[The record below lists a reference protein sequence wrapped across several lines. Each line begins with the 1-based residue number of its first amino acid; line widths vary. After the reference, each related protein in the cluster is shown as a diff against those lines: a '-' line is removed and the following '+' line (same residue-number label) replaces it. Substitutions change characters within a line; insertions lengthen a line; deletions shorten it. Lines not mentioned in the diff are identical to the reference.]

1 MTKMTKMASRYV
13 AFTVTVLAFAA
24 VAAVSATDNN
34 TNNNT
39 NNTNKN
45 TNNTNKNTKNTTNN
59 NNNQKKKKTPNQKVR
74 GLATDENEDCAG
86 CPLMSEVIRNAPAFA
101 GDVLPVGSGL
111 RFSQKIAFEEGIES
125 FEASVRDTYFPL
137 GPEHFPLDADLC
149 AALGESNCHSI
160 VMPDDFEVK
169 PYTIEALVNHVGGEP
184 FHAPQAEFWPLF
196 EEVILYQKR
205 RLSARDPNT
214 NKSMPAMSPNG
225 MPWLNLPKLWMDL
238 TIDEVAEA
246 VHDEVRYIYLIC

>member
-1 MTKMTKMASRYV
+1 MTKMASRYV
-13 AFTVTVLAFAA
+13 AFPVTVLAFAA
-24 VAAVSATDNN
+24 VAAVSAAQ
-34 TNNNT
+34 
-39 NNTNKN
+39 K
-45 TNNTNKNTKNTTNN
+45 NN
-59 NNNQKKKKTPNQKVR
+59 NNNNNKKKTPNQKVR
-74 GLATDENEDCAG
+74 GLATDEDCAG
-86 CPLMSEVIRNAPAFA
+86 CPLMSEVIRNDPPFA
-101 GDVLPVGSGL
+101 GDVLPVGSEL
-111 RFSQKIAFEEGIES
+111 RFSQKIAFEEGIET
-125 FEASVRDTYFPL
+125 FEASVRDAYFPL

-149 AALGESNCHSI
+149 AALSESNCHSI
-160 VMPDDFEVK
+160 VMPDDFEVI

-196 EEVILYQKR
+196 EEVVLYEKR
-205 RLSARDPNT
+205 RRNARDPST